1 MLVQFII
8 NIICDFVVPD
18 ADKAF
23 VLDDDDDDDDVNF
36 VVYVFSPF
44 DGKLQQLYHDDT
56 VAVFLGLCDL

>member
-23 VLDDDDDDDDVNF
+23 VLDDDDDDDDDDDVNF

-44 DGKLQQLYHDDT
+44 DGKL
-56 VAVFLGLCDL
+56 